1 MSSTKK
7 FNIKVRK
14 IQLEKVGRRK
24 ELENETAVGNTLRS
38 RSTGGYAVF
47 DSFAP
52 ITQRMIDRSNE
63 LVHAGF
69 GIVLFHPLS
78 STLSFFLFPSRLLLF
93 GLEWL
98 PTKR

>member
-38 RSTGGYAVF
+38 RSTSGYVVF
-47 DSFAP
+47 DSFAS
-52 ITQRMIDRSNE
+52 ITQRMM
-63 LVHAGF
+63 
-69 GIVLFHPLS
+69 
-78 STLSFFLFPSRLLLF
+78 
-93 GLEWL
+93 
-98 PTKR
+98 